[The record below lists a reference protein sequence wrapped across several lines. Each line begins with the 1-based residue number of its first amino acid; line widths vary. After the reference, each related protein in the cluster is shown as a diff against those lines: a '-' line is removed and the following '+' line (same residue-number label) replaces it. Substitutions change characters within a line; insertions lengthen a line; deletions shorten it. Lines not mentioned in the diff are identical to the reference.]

1 MDSRRP
7 WKGPREGSPAVH
19 PLHDGLVR
27 KVRVLKE
34 PEFELGELM
43 ELHGEGPSSG
53 QAAGEQT
60 VLRLSDLTHLS
71 PRSS

>member
-1 MDSRRP
+1 MDSRRH
-7 WKGPREGSPAVH
+7 WKGRRGLLAAH
-19 PLHDGLVR
+19 PLRDGLVR
-27 KVRVLKE
+27 KVRVLKK

-53 QAAGEQT
+53 QAAGEET
-60 VLRLSDLTHLS
+60 VLRLSELTRLS

>member
-1 MDSRRP
+1 MDSRR
-7 WKGPREGSPAVH
+7 KRPREGSPAVH

-27 KVRVLKE
+27 KVRGLKK
-34 PEFELGELM
+34 PDFELGELM

-53 QAAGEQT
+53 QAAGEET
-60 VLRLSDLTHLS
+60 GLRLSKLTPLG